1 MKVKAAM
8 SQKVRELYEQYPY
21 PLRDPQEEKDRLLMP
36 PMDSLS
42 RINHYG
48 FAGRKVIDNSFRAL
62 VAGGGTGDAMIW
74 LAEQLRDAG
83 GTVTYLE
90 PSLASTKVAR
100 ARAEAR
106 GLENV
111 TYVNMTISDF
121 AASKPDGFDYINCA
135 GVLHH
140 LEDPE
145 EGLRDLTMVLKPD
158 GAMGVMVYGEH
169 GRLAVTE
176 WRKMVAPLLPEKD
189 LGAQSAMTRAL
200 LADLPE
206 DNMLL
211 KMGGGPGFIKGL
223 LENDPEIVD
232 LLLHPVECAYDV
244 QGVYDF
250 AASAGLKV
258 AAFTGFFGF
267 GGTGKAHYAIENLV
281 RDQRT
286 LRELATKPL
295 RDQQAFCERFSG
307 AMPLHAF
314 YLTKAKAE
322 DADDAQGAGG
332 VLPDADLAPYFFVR
346 PNETFFDD
354 LIALSGQPVLIE
366 DGSGNAID
374 LTGGPDL
381 AKLLSVFDGTRT
393 VEQLIA
399 VLRDEILDR
408 QPIDM
413 NQIAANTLGAVWAL
427 FNKFDWMLAA
437 LPNGWQQ
444 ADQQRTLSV

>member
-1 MKVKAAM
+1 M
-8 SQKVRELYEQYPY
+8 SQKVRELYEQFPY
-21 PLRDPQEEKDRLLMP
+21 PLRDPQEEKERLLMP
-36 PMDSLS
+36 PMDTLS
-42 RINHYG
+42 RVNHYG
-48 FAGRKVIDNSFRAL
+48 FGGRKVVDDTFRAL

-74 LAEQLRDAG
+74 LAEQLRAAG

-90 PSLASTKVAR
+90 PSLASTNVAR
-100 ARAEAR
+100 ARAEVR

-111 TYVNMTISDF
+111 IYVNATISDF
-121 AASKPDGFDYINCA
+121 AASNPDAFDYINCA

-145 EGLRDLTMVLKPD
+145 GGLRDLASVLKPD

-189 LGAQSAMTRAL
+189 LDAQLAMTRGL
-200 LADLPE
+200 LANLPE

-244 QGVYDF
+244 HGVYDF
-250 AASAGLKV
+250 AASAGLDV

-286 LRELATKPL
+286 LRELAAKPL

-314 YLTKAKAE
+314 YLTKAE
-322 DADDAQGAGG
+322 AQGAQDTSAATGM
-332 VLPDADLAPYFFVR
+332 LPDVDLAPYFFVR

-354 LIALSGQPVLIE
+354 MIALAGQPVLIE
-366 DGSGNAID
+366 DGSGNAVD

-381 AKLLSVFDGTRT
+381 ARLLAVFDGTKT
-393 VEQLIA
+393 VAELVA

-427 FNKFDWMLAA
+427 FHKFDWMLAA
-437 LPNGWQQ
+437 SPDGWQE
-444 ADQQRTLSV
+444 ADRERTLSVRKV

>member
-1 MKVKAAM
+1 M
-8 SQKVRELYEQYPY
+8 SQKVRELYEQFPY

-36 PMDSLS
+36 PLDTLS
-42 RINHYG
+42 RVNHYCFG
-48 FAGRKVIDNSFRAL
+48 GTKVIDASFRAL

-74 LAEQLRDAG
+74 LAEQLRDVG
-83 GTVTYLE
+83 GSVTYLE
-90 PSLASTKVAR
+90 PSEASTRVAR

-111 TYVNMTISDF
+111 IYVNATISEF
-121 AASKPDGFDYINCA
+121 AASKPDRFDYINCA

-140 LEDPE
+140 LEDPQ
-145 EGLRDLTMVLKPD
+145 EGLRDLASVLKPD

-176 WRKMVAPLLPEKD
+176 WRKMIEPLLNNKD
-189 LGAQSAMTRAL
+189 LSEQLAMTRKL
-200 LADLPE
+200 LGSLPE

-244 QGVYDF
+244 HGVYDF
-250 AASAGLKV
+250 AASADLHV

-267 GGTGKAHYAIENLV
+267 GGTGKAHYAIGNLV
-281 RDQRT
+281 RDPAL
-286 LRELATKPL
+286 LRELSAMPL
-295 RDQQAFCERFSG
+295 RDQQAFCERYSG

-314 YLTKAKAE
+314 YLTRDDRAQAAE
-322 DADDAQGAGG
+322 M
-332 VLPDADLAPYFFVR
+332 LPDGDLAPYFFVK
-346 PNETFFDD
+346 PTPSFFDD
-354 LIALSGQPVLIE
+354 LVALAGQPVLIE
-366 DGSGNAID
+366 DGSGNAVD

-381 AKLLSVFDGTRT
+381 ARLLAVFDGNNT
-393 VEQLIA
+393 VADLVRI
-399 VLRDEILDR
+399 LRDDILDK

-413 NQIAANTLGAVWAL
+413 NSIAINTLGAVWAL
-427 FNKFDWMLAA
+427 FHKFDWMLASR
-437 LPNGWQQ
+437 PDGWQKAESERQ
-444 ADQQRTLSV
+444 LTVRKQ